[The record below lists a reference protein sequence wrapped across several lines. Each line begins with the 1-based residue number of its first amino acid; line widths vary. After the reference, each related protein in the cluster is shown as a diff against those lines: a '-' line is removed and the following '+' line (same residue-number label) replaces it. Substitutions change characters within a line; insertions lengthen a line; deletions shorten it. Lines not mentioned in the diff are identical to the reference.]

1 MEERRQK
8 EEEEVCGKSCSLESE
23 LDMAVHT
30 HEGACLSVCGRVSTP
45 DPDYV
50 LILPGGPGRP
60 ENMAGSWPGAPCVP
74 DSRTLP
80 RPDSRV
86 NRWQAEW

>member
-23 LDMAVHT
+23 LDVAVHT
-30 HEGACLSVCGRVSTP
+30 HEGACLSVWSRVSTP

-50 LILPGGPGRP
+50 MILPGGPGRP
-60 ENMAGSWPGAPCVP
+60 EIVAGSWPGAPCVP
-74 DSRTLP
+74 DRGHCQDQIL
-80 RPDSRV
+80 
-86 NRWQAEW
+86 E